1 MAKEVSEFDLER
13 FHSMYDERLDSYIEK
28 LKEMKEFL
36 NSMMM
41 EGIPSEV
48 LNEKTKSIDD
58 NIDFL
63 SNLKN
68 KTKNV

>member
-1 MAKEVSEFDLER
+1 MAKEVSEIDLLR
-13 FHSMYDERLDSYIEK
+13 FHSMYDGRLDSYIEK

-36 NSMMM
+36 NGMVM
-41 EGIPSEV
+41 EGIPSEL
-48 LNEKTKSIDD
+48 LNEKTKSIEE

-68 KTKNV
+68 KTKNS